1 MNLLCCSFVTLMLL
15 LTKLGGALIRNG
27 TYNGL
32 ATDLQRYLFECMRE
46 IGKMSLFY
54 SHQA

>member
-1 MNLLCCSFVTLMLL
+1 MNLYSYEALMLL

-32 ATDLQRYLFECMRE
+32 ATDLQRISNGLTTVF
-46 IGKMSLFY
+46 I
-54 SHQA
+54 

>member
-1 MNLLCCSFVTLMLL
+1 MNLYSYEALMLL